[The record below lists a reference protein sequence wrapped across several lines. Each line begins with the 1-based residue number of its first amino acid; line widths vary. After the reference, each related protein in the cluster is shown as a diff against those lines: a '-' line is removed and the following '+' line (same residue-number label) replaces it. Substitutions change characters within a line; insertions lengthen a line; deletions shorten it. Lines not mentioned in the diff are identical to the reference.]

1 MPYTL
6 EDEKPTKLTEYQA
19 AWVTFQPVTHQIQV
33 LLLPNLP
40 GIKDNE
46 NRQKLLYGQD

>member
-1 MPYTL
+1 
-6 EDEKPTKLTEYQA
+6 
-19 AWVTFQPVTHQIQV
+19 V

-46 NRQKLLYGQD
+46 NRQKLLYGQDWKNYDCKANSRVPFKSITEKLFCA